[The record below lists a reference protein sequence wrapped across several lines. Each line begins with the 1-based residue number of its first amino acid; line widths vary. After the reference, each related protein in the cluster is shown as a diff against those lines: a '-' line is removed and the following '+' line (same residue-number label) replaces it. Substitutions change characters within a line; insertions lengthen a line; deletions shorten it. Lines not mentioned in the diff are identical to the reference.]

1 MKSLLFEV
9 MAWLMLGL
17 CAMSMVI
24 AVYGVLAFD
33 SLRNW
38 YDRRGYTPP
47 RSRAQ
52 AFWAYLGLSVF
63 SIVLTVVFM
72 FAASKQPEA
81 LELVPTSSEK
91 RMPVPESEL
100 DALTQSTAKLLS
112 NVDVFP
118 LARPDQMRHEP
129 LTYYRAFDNPITE
142 MLTQWEP
149 LAFSDDIR
157 VICREALAQLQILG
171 MAVHGG
177 RTPEKYVEEDRAAYL
192 NLKRRCKA
200 AAAGDIAEAER
211 RQ

>member
-1 MKSLLFEV
+1 MKSLLFEII
-9 MAWLMLGL
+9 AWFMLAS
-17 CAMSMVI
+17 CVMSMGM
-24 AVYGVLAFD
+24 AVYSGLAFRRF
-33 SLRNW
+33 RNW
-38 YDRRGYTPP
+38 YERKGYALP
-47 RSRAQ
+47 RSRAR
-52 AFWAYLGLSVF
+52 AFWGFLGLSALCL
-63 SIVLTVVFM
+63 VLTVFLM
-72 FAASKQPEA
+72 LAASTPDEN
-81 LELVPTSSEK
+81 LELVPASSEK

-118 LARPDQMRHEP
+118 LARPDLMRHEP

-142 MLTQWEP
+142 MLTRWEP

-192 NLKRRCKA
+192 NLKRRRNGLCFHRC
-200 AAAGDIAEAER
+200 ES
-211 RQ
+211 